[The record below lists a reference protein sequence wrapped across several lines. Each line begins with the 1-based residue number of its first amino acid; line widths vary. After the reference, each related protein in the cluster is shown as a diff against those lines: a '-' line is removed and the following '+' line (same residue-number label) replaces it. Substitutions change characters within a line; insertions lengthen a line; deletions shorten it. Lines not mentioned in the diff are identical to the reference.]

1 MRKLILALI
10 VATFALT
17 AAGGCRSAGG
27 GSSCN
32 CGK

>member
-17 AAGGCRSAGG
+17 AASGCRSAG

>member
-1 MRKLILALI
+1 MRKLILALVI
-10 VATFALT
+10 ATLSLT
-17 AAGGCRSAGG
+17 AATGCRSTG